1 MTVEEHATPIT
12 LGEFPQLAALGVL
25 DAALDAAT
33 RALAA
38 GHPDLGI
45 DDGLR
50 LSDDDPP
57 LPWLA
62 ADLLDQAAALQHIV
76 HRYHRVAMDGGSC
89 CRRCAIRGRVLG
101 HACAPEDRDAEEA

>member
-1 MTVEEHATPIT
+1 MTIEEHATPIT
-12 LGEFPQLAALGVL
+12 LGEFPQLAVLELL

-33 RALAA
+33 RALVA

-57 LPWLA
+57 LPWIA
-62 ADLLDQAAALQHIV
+62 ADLLDQAAALQRIV
-76 HRYHRVAMDGGSC
+76 HRYHRATMDGGSC
-89 CRRCAIRGRVLG
+89 CQRCAVRGRVLG
-101 HACAPEDRDAEEA
+101 HAGPPEVHDEDEA

>member
-1 MTVEEHATPIT
+1 MTVEEQATPIT
-12 LGEFPQLAALGVL
+12 LGEFPQLAALEVL

-57 LPWLA
+57 LPWIA
-62 ADLLDQAAALQHIV
+62 ADLLDQAAALQRIV
-76 HRYHRVAMDGGSC
+76 HRYHRAALDGGSC
-89 CRRCAIRGRVLG
+89 CQRCGVRERVLAHPG
-101 HACAPEDRDAEEA
+101 AREERDEEA